1 MHCVSKPRKPRN
13 RRDALELFYELL
25 PCFSAFGYQFGV
37 RRCMLPCKK
46 SFLPRSNREGEIR
59 ERHSI
64 MKILAGKFN
73 RRLRWILALAI
84 LFFAAAAL
92 FYPYHYPTRVYAA
105 QEKERAAGGDQTT
118 SLSDQTDLAVT
129 VYNSNIALVRDVRQ
143 LALPGGA
150 FRLKFMDIAAT
161 VNPATV
167 HFRSLTD
174 PEKLGVIEQNYE
186 YDLLEPAKLLHKY
199 VGKEVTLV
207 RSYMEN
213 GSTKREEIKAT
224 LLSDNNGPVW
234 KIGND
239 IVTGVYSEGYR
250 FPEVPANLY
259 ERPTLLMSLENSGAR
274 KQQIEASYLA
284 TNLSWNAD
292 YVLTVARDDKAADLD
307 GWVTLANS
315 SGTAFHN
322 ARLQLV
328 AGDLNRLPQNGLR
341 DMVVSKSMAVAGAA
355 ERQFQQ
361 ESFSEYHLYTLGRR
375 TSVEDKETKQISLL
389 QGSGV
394 PVEKIFVVNGQN
406 FYYHNQQNPGSPL
419 KDPVMVF
426 YKFKNEEKAGL
437 GMPLPAGNVRV
448 YQKDSKGGVLFVG
461 EDRIDH
467 TPKDENVTVHIGNA
481 FDVVAER
488 KQTDYKRIDTHVWE
502 MEFEI
507 TLRNHKDTPIVVQV
521 NEPIGGDWEMLSSS
535 YKYTKTSAWA
545 AQFNVPVD
553 KNGTSVL
560 KYRIRARW

>member
-1 MHCVSKPRKPRN
+1 MSVSRIPSSKRFLFAISTAAVLTAIALIYPAARGN
-13 RRDALELFYELL
+13 RVL
-25 PCFSAFGYQFGV
+25 
-37 RRCMLPCKK
+37 
-46 SFLPRSNREGEIR
+46 
-59 ERHSI
+59 
-64 MKILAGKFN
+64 
-73 RRLRWILALAI
+73 
-84 LFFAAAAL
+84 
-92 FYPYHYPTRVYAA
+92 AA
-105 QEKERAAGGDQTT
+105 QEKEAGRAAAGDQST
-118 SLSDQTDLAVT
+118 SLNDQTDLNVT
-129 VYNSNIALVRDVRQ
+129 VYNSNIALVRDVRN
-143 LALPGGA
+143 LALPGGT

-207 RSYMEN
+207 RSYQDN
-213 GSTKREEIKAT
+213 NTTKREEIKAT

-239 IVTGVYSEGYR
+239 IVTGMFAESYR

-259 ERPTLLMSLENSGAR
+259 DRPTLLMSLENSGAR

-284 TNLSWNAD
+284 GNLSWNSD
-292 YVLTVARDDKAADLD
+292 YVLTVARDDKSADLD
-307 GWVTLANS
+307 GWVTVVNN

-328 AGDLNRLPQNGLR
+328 AGELNRVAPPPAAPMHAR
-341 DMVVSKSMAVAGAA
+341 EMVVTNAA
-355 ERQFQQ
+355 APQFQQ
-361 ESFSEYHLYTLGRR
+361 EAFSEYHLYSLGRK

-394 PVEKIFVVNGQN
+394 PVEKIFMVNGQN
-406 FYYHNQQNPGSPL
+406 YYYRNQQAPGAPL
-419 KDPVMVF
+419 KDPVMVY

-437 GMPLPAGNVRV
+437 GIPLPVGNVRV
-448 YQKDSKGGVLFVG
+448 YQKDSKGGILFAG

-467 TPKDENVTVHIGNA
+467 TPKDENVNIHIGNA
-481 FDVVAER
+481 FDVVAEH
-488 KQTDYKRIDTHVWE
+488 KQTDYKRIDTHTWE
-502 MEFEI
+502 MEFEV
-507 TLRNHKDTPIVVQV
+507 TLRNHKDGPIVVQV
-521 NEPIGGDWEMLSSS
+521 NEPIGGDWEMLSSPT
-535 YKYTKTSAWA
+535 YKYTKTAAFA
-545 AQFNVPVD
+545 AQFTVPVAKD
-553 KNGTSVL
+553 GTSVL

>member
-1 MHCVSKPRKPRN
+1 
-13 RRDALELFYELL
+13 
-25 PCFSAFGYQFGV
+25 
-37 RRCMLPCKK
+37 
-46 SFLPRSNREGEIR
+46 
-59 ERHSI
+59 
-64 MKILAGKFN
+64 MKIPSNTFST
-73 RRLRWILALAI
+73 RLRWLV
-84 LFFAAAAL
+84 AATLGAFLSAGML
-92 FYPYHYPTRVYAA
+92 YSATRDHQPAA
-105 QEKERAAGGDQTT
+105 QEKESRPASPDQST
-118 SLSDQTDLAVT
+118 SLNDQTDLAVT

-143 LALPGGA
+143 LTLPSGA

-167 HFRSLTD
+167 HFRSLTE
-174 PEKLGVIEQNYE
+174 PEKLAVLEQNYE

-199 VGKEVTLV
+199 VGKEVTLI
-207 RSYMEN
+207 RSYQEN
-213 GSTKREEIKAT
+213 SSTKREEIKAI

-239 IVTGVYSEGYR
+239 IVTGMFAESYR

-259 ERPTLLMSLENSGAR
+259 DRPTLLMSLDNSGAR
-274 KQQIEASYLA
+274 KHQIEASYLA
-284 TNLSWNAD
+284 TNLSWNSD

-307 GWVTLANS
+307 GWVTLANN

-328 AGDLNRLPQNGLR
+328 AGDLNRLPVGR
-341 DMVVSKSMAVAGAA
+341 GDVMEMRAMTKAVPAA
-355 ERQFQQ
+355 PNFQQ
-361 ESFSEYHLYTLGRR
+361 ESFSEYHLYSLSRR

-394 PVEKIFVVNGQN
+394 PVEKVFVVNGQN
-406 FYYHNQQNPGSPL
+406 SYYHNQYSPGSPQ

-437 GMPLPAGNVRV
+437 GMPLPAGNLRV
-448 YQKDSKGGVLFVG
+448 YQKDSKGGVLFIG
-461 EDRIDH
+461 EDRIGH
-467 TPKDENVTVHIGNA
+467 TPKDETVTVHIGNA

-507 TLRNHKDTPIVVQV
+507 TLRNHKESPIVVEV

-535 YKYTKTSAWA
+535 YKFTKTAAWA
-545 AQFNVPVD
+545 AQFKVPVAKD
-553 KNGTSVL
+553 GTSVL
-560 KYRIRARW
+560 RYRIRAHW

>member
-1 MHCVSKPRKPRN
+1 LIEVKVMNLSRKMLRK
-13 RRDALELFYELL
+13 RLVWGL
-25 PCFSAFGYQFGV
+25 CSA
-37 RRCMLPCKK
+37 
-46 SFLPRSNREGEIR
+46 
-59 ERHSI
+59 
-64 MKILAGKFN
+64 AT
-73 RRLRWILALAI
+73 
-84 LFFAAAAL
+84 FAAGATLLYPAARNKSA
-92 FYPYHYPTRVYAA
+92 YPR
-105 QEKERAAGGDQTT
+105 QEKEAARAAGDQST
-118 SLSDQTDLAVT
+118 SLNDQTDLNVT
-129 VYNSNIALVRDVRQ
+129 VYNSNIALIRDVRQ
-143 LALPGGA
+143 LALPGGI

-207 RSYMEN
+207 RSYQEN
-213 GSTKREEIKAT
+213 GTTKREEIKAT

-239 IVTGVYSEGYR
+239 IVTGMYAESLR

-284 TNLSWNAD
+284 SNLSWNSD
-292 YVLTVARDDKAADLD
+292 YVLTVTRDEKNADLD
-307 GWVTLANS
+307 GWVTVVNN

-328 AGDLNRLPQNGLR
+328 AGELNRIPAESRLR
-341 DMVVSKSMAVAGAA
+341 AMDMVVAA
-355 ERQFQQ
+355 PAKAREQFQQ
-361 ESFSEYHLYTLGRR
+361 EAFSEYHLYSLGRR

-406 FYYHNQQNPGSPL
+406 YYYHNAQNPGSPL
-419 KDPVMVF
+419 KDSVMVY

-437 GMPLPAGNVRV
+437 GIPLPAGNVRV
-448 YQKDSKGGVLFVG
+448 YQKDSKGGILFAG
-461 EDRIDH
+461 EDRIEH
-467 TPKDENVTVHIGNA
+467 TPKDETINIHIGNA
-481 FDVVAER
+481 FDVVAEH
-488 KQTDYKRIDTHVWE
+488 KQTDYKSISSHVWE
-502 MEFEI
+502 MEFEVTI
-507 TLRNHKDTPIVVQV
+507 RNHKDGPITVEV
-521 NEPIGGDWEMLSSS
+521 NEPIGGDWEMLSST
-535 YKYTKTSAWA
+535 YKYTKTAAFA
-545 AQFNVPVD
+545 AQFNVPVAKD
-553 KNGTSVL
+553 GKAVL
-560 KYRIRARW
+560 TYRIRAHW

>member
-1 MHCVSKPRKPRN
+1 M
-13 RRDALELFYELL
+13 
-25 PCFSAFGYQFGV
+25 
-37 RRCMLPCKK
+37 K
-46 SFLPRSNREGEIR
+46 SSSSRIEN
-59 ERHSI
+59 
-64 MKILAGKFN
+64 
-73 RRLRWILALAI
+73 RLRWIVVSAVAVV
-84 LFFAAAAL
+84 AGAAL
-92 FYPYHYPTRVYAA
+92 LYPVYRTHKVYAA
-105 QEKERAAGGDQTT
+105 QEKDSARAASADQST
-118 SLSDQTDLAVT
+118 SLSDQTDLNVT

-150 FRLKFMDIAAT
+150 FRLKLMDIAAT

-167 HFRSLTD
+167 HFRSLND
-174 PEKLGVIEQNYE
+174 PDKLNVIEQNYE

-207 RSYMEN
+207 RSYQEN
-213 GSTKREEIKAT
+213 GTTKHEEIKAT
-224 LLSDNNGPVW
+224 LLADNNGPVW

-239 IVTGVYSEGYR
+239 IVTGIYSEGYR

-284 TNLSWNAD
+284 SNLSWNAD
-292 YVLTVARDDKAADLD
+292 YVLTVSRDDKAADLD
-307 GWVTLANS
+307 GWVTLANN
-315 SGTAFHN
+315 SGTAFRN

-328 AGDLNRLPQNGLR
+328 AGELNRIPTESR
-341 DMVVSKSMAVAGAA
+341 MRAMDMMAAA
-355 ERQFQQ
+355 PAKAKEQFQQ
-361 ESFSEYHLYTLGRR
+361 EAFSEYHLYTLGRR

-394 PVEKIFVVNGQN
+394 PVQKLFIVNGQN
-406 FYYHNQQNPGSPL
+406 FYYHNAQNPGSPQ
-419 KDPVMVF
+419 KDPVLVY

-448 YQKDSKGGVLFVG
+448 YQKDSKGGVLFAG
-461 EDRIDH
+461 EDHIDH
-467 TPKDENVTVHIGNA
+467 TPKDEEVSVHIGNA
-481 FDVVAER
+481 FDIVAER
-488 KQTDYKRIDTHVWE
+488 KQTDYKRIDNHVWE

-507 TLRNHKDTPIVVQV
+507 TLRNHKDAPIIVQV

-535 YKYTKTSAWA
+535 YKFTKTAAFA